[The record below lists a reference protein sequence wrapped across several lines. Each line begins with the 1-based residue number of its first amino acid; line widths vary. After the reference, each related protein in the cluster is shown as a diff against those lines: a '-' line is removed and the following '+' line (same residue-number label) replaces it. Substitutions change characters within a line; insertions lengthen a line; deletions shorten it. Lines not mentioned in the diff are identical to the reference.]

1 MSFRDHTNRPRHRES
16 EEYGRSKGRCNCC
29 YEREI
34 DDLRRMR
41 RENEREI
48 RELNKEVQYY
58 RNMSQDLDRHSRLK
72 KQEIIELKEAL
83 HKFTRMDAEK
93 SSASH
98 EVEQKENPVV
108 NNTTPSQESPP
119 SYENAQKESK
129 TKEEKKPEITD
140 FHLPSDAEKIQKLTM
155 EKRQL
160 EVQLDGTKFA
170 IAFDNRTHQKQ
181 QEDYEKKLKEQR
193 NEIRKLSEMHEE
205 DKRRVYYAEKN
216 YDVISKNFN
225 KTKADLAKS
234 YDENRKL
241 SDKLKEY
248 ERYAYAQ
255 SDCDY
260 CNNLE
265 VNLADKVFWT
275 EQQWADLD
283 KDTVEDGRIN
293 EIAQIQETQRN
304 EIEDLKK
311 KHQEDIGDILKR
323 LESVEKWQKGKDEED
338 SGSIDGISIIN

>member
-1 MSFRDHTNRPRHRES
+1 MSFRDHTNRRNHREP
-16 EEYGRSKGRCNCC
+16 EEYGRSNRRCNCC

-58 RNMSQDLDRHSRLK
+58 RNMSRDLDRHSRLK
-72 KQEIIELKEAL
+72 KQEIIELKETL
-83 HKFTRMDAEK
+83 QKLTRMNAENNSERPEVN
-93 SSASH
+93 SSTS
-98 EVEQKENPVV
+98 V
-108 NNTTPSQESPP
+108 TSSSQESPP
-119 SYENAQKESK
+119 PYGNTEKKNSK
-129 TKEEKKPEITD
+129 NEQEKKPEVTD

-225 KTKADLAKS
+225 KTKADLAES

-275 EQQWADLD
+275 EQQWEDFT
-283 KDTVEDGRIN
+283 KDTVEDGRID
-293 EIAQIQETQRN
+293 EIAQVQETQRN

-311 KHQEDIGDILKR
+311 KHQEDIGELLKR